1 MMIRKQIQRL
11 LEIYHNA
18 KLLQIQKTNVSFH
31 TGQNIFNTK
40 K

>member
-1 MMIRKQIQRL
+1 MLKNIDIIKIIRR

-31 TGQNIFNTK
+31 T
-40 K
+40 